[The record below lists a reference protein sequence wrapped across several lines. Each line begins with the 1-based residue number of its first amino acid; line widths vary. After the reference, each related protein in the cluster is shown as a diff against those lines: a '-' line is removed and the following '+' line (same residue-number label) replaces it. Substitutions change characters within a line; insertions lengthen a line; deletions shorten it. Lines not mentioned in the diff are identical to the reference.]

1 MFLNF
6 IKKFLIKRKLKNS
19 LSVSGND
26 FSGHKIKTIGI
37 VVDETYFSEKETLVN
52 KIIAQGIQAED
63 VKLLLYHDKNK
74 KRDTNFP
81 SFSFKN
87 VNWSGEINNKEAK
100 DFKKLNFDLLISYY
114 DVEKVPLLLVTQK
127 SKAKFKVG
135 FSNIDKRINH
145 LMIDTTAENTTLFV
159 DELFKYLKILNK
171 I

>member
-6 IKKFLIKRKLKNS
+6 IKKFLIKRKLKNN
-19 LSVSGND
+19 LSISGND
-26 FSGHKIKTIGI
+26 FSTHKIKTVG
-37 VVDETYFSEKETLVN
+37 VVIDETYFTEKDTLLN
-52 KIIAQGIQAED
+52 EIIANGILKEN
-63 VKLLLYHDKNK
+63 VELLLYHDKDK
-74 KRDTNFP
+74 KRDMNFP

-100 DFKKLNFDLLISYY
+100 DFKKQNFDLLISYY
-114 DVEKVPLLLVTQK
+114 DVEKVPLLLITQK
-127 SKAKFKVG
+127 SKAHFKVG